1 MISTANLRLRLPIST
16 TYPQKLRSP
25 ERAKSVRN
33 TPPIAICRSRNPL
46 AKRSRDRFKRRA
58 RIERKIFVRPLGP
71 AHRPVKVGY
80 RKRGP
85 NRSGENRVAKQR
97 PRHADKERLQIV
109 GHHYGFKF
117 GRIDCP
123 RDKCI
128 ANPHEIEI
136 IARSAD
142 DDEREVWVCHPEGA
156 GNFSNQPMLLST
168 ASRRENS
175 QAVDNASAL
184 SSPRCVV
191 RCCVWPLHQGDL
203 ALGKEP
209 CRKRPRLLARNK
221 NSVSRLDDFAP
232 ATPVDFSGP

>member
-1 MISTANLRLRLPIST
+1 MISTANLRLRLPISA
-16 TYPQKLRSP
+16 TYAQKLRSP

-58 RIERKIFVRPLGP
+58 GIERKIFVRPLGP

-85 NRSGENRVAKQR
+85 NRSGENWVAKQR

-109 GHHYGFKF
+109 GYHYGFEF

-142 DDEREVWVCHPEGA
+142 DDEREILVCHPEAA
-156 GNFSNQPMLLST
+156 GNFSAHPMLLSA
-168 ASRRENS
+168 ASRRANS
-175 QAVDNASAL
+175 QAVDNTTAWP
-184 SSPRCVV
+184 SPRWVV
-191 RCCVWPLHQGDL
+191 RCCNWLLHRGEL
-203 ALGKEP
+203 ALGKE
-209 CRKRPRLLARNK
+209 
-221 NSVSRLDDFAP
+221 
-232 ATPVDFSGP
+232 